1 MLKQL
6 IEDDLKS
13 AMLSGNSDVTEA
25 LKMLKAAILNKEV
38 ELGIRDSGLSDD
50 QVIDLLSKEAKKRLE
65 SSTVYA
71 NAGREDQANGE
82 KAEYEL
88 IQKYLPEQMSE
99 QDLKVLVSQTIGDMG
114 QVTIKDMGRVI
125 GAVKSKAGASAD
137 GGKIA
142 ELVKQQLS

>member
-13 AMLSGNSDVTEA
+13 AMLSGNSDVIEA
-25 LKMLKAAILNKEV
+25 LKMVKAAILNKEV
-38 ELGIRDSGLSDD
+38 ELGVRDKGLSDD
-50 QVIDLLSKEAKKRLE
+50 QIIDLLSKEAKKRLE

-71 NAGREDQANGE
+71 DAGREDQAKSE
-82 KAEYEL
+82 KAEYDL

-99 QDLKVLVSQTIGDMG
+99 QELETLVNQTISDMG
-114 QVTIKDMGRVI
+114 EVTLKDMGRVI
-125 GAVKSKAGASAD
+125 GAVKSKAGATAD

>member
-38 ELGIRDSGLSDD
+38 ELGVRDSGLSDD

>member
-1 MLKQL
+1 MLKQR

-38 ELGIRDSGLSDD
+38 ELGARDTGLNDD
-50 QVIDLLSKEAKKRLE
+50 QVIDLLSKEAIKRLE
-65 SSTVYA
+65 SSKVYA
-71 NAGREDQANGE
+71 DAGREEQAKGE
-82 KAEYEL
+82 KSEYDL
-88 IQKYLPEQMSE
+88 IQKYLPEQLSDEDLMS
-99 QDLKVLVSQTIGDMG
+99 LVDETLSQMG
-114 QVTIKDMGRVI
+114 EVSIKDMGKVI

-142 ELVKQQLS
+142 SAVKQRLG

>member
-25 LKMLKAAILNKEV
+25 LKMIKAAILNKEV
-38 ELGIRDSGLSDD
+38 ELGVRDSGLGDD

-65 SSTVYA
+65 SSIVYA
-71 NAGREDQANGE
+71 DAGRDDQAKGE

-99 QDLKVLVSQTIGDMG
+99 EDLDALVSQTIADMG
-114 QVTIKDMGRVI
+114 EVTIKDMGKVI
-125 GAVKSKAGASAD
+125 GTVKSKAGTTAD

-142 ELVKQQLS
+142 ELVKKHLS

>member
-25 LKMLKAAILNKEV
+25 LKMVKAAILNKEV
-38 ELGIRDSGLSDD
+38 ELGVRDTGLSDD
-50 QVIDLLSKEAKKRLE
+50 QVIDLLSKEAKKRFE
-65 SSTVYA
+65 SSKVYA
-71 NAGREDQANGE
+71 DAGREDQAAGE

-88 IQKYLPEQMSE
+88 IKKYLPEQLSDEQLMTAVEQIISE
-99 QDLKVLVSQTIGDMG
+99 MGDVS
-114 QVTIKDMGRVI
+114 VKDMGKVI
-125 GAVKSKAGASAD
+125 GAVKSKVGAAAD

-142 ELVKQQLS
+142 NIVKQKLS